1 LKLIRVE
8 YKEHTM
14 NTCLF
19 CNIQQGMTPLTG
31 GPIFEDELVF
41 AQHAHFDDGPTY
53 LGNLVV
59 ETRRHTPDFAD
70 LTPDEAQAVG
80 LLISRLSHALKIC
93 TGAEK
98 VYVEFYGEVTPHL
111 HVFLT
116 PRYPG
121 TPAEYLRWNVEN
133 WPDAPRGGED
143 EITCLCRRLR
153 AALADTS
160 G

>member
-1 LKLIRVE
+1 
-8 YKEHTM
+8 M
-14 NTCLF
+14 NACIF
-19 CNIQQGMTPLTG
+19 CDIQQGRTPLTG
-31 GPIFEDELVF
+31 GPIYEDDLVF
-41 AQHAHFDDGPTY
+41 AQHAHFDDGPNY
-53 LGNLVV
+53 LGSLVI

-70 LTPDEAQAVG
+70 LTPTEAQATG
-80 LLISRLSHALKIC
+80 LLIARLSHALKVC

-116 PRYPG
+116 ARYPG

-133 WPDAPRGGED
+133 WPDAPRGGVE
-143 EITCLCRRLR
+143 EITALCQRLR
-153 AALADTS
+153 AALEDIS